1 MHFMHRCFA
10 VLAAFLA
17 VGLCCAQ
24 AAFALDMPQRKPGLW
39 ELRMSFEGR
48 HLPSQVIKQCTDAAS
63 DKMMNGNFGGS
74 ALAKCSKQ
82 DVSHAGGT
90 MTVDS
95 VCQVGG
101 ATTTTHAVITGS
113 FDSAYTVDVTSTRRG
128 GPRVPGMPAGGV
140 NHMKIAAKW
149 LGPCGA
155 GQRPGDM
162 MMSNGMTMN
171 VLDLSR
177 RMRGAHMPRR

>member
-1 MHFMHRCFA
+1 MHFMHRRFA

-17 VGLCCAQ
+17 VSLCCVQ

-39 ELRMSFEGR
+39 ELTMNFEGR
-48 HLPSQVIKQCTDAAS
+48 HLPAQVIKQCTDAAS
-63 DKMMNGNFGGS
+63 DKLMNSNFGGS
-74 ALAKCSKQ
+74 AMAKCSKR
-82 DVSHAGGT
+82 DISRAGSA
-90 MTVDS
+90 MIVDS

-113 FDSAYTVDVTSTRRG
+113 FDSAYTVDVTSTRHG
-128 GPRVPGMPAGGV
+128 GPRVPGMPPGGV
-140 NHMKIAAKW
+140 SRMKIAAKW
-149 LGPCGA
+149 LGPCRA

-162 MMSNGMTMN
+162 IMSNGMKMN

-177 RMRGAHMPRR
+177 RMRGAHMPQR

>member
-1 MHFMHRCFA
+1 MRRGLT
-10 VLAAFLA
+10 VLAALSA
-17 VGLCCAQ
+17 GCLISA
-24 AAFALDMPQRKPGLW
+24 ASAFALDMPQRKPGLW
-39 ELRMSFEGR
+39 GLTMNFEGR
-48 HLPSQVIKQCTDAAS
+48 HLPAQVIKQCIDAAS
-63 DKMMNGNFGGS
+63 DKLMNSNFGGS
-74 ALAKCSKQ
+74 AMAKCSKQ
-82 DVSHAGGT
+82 DVSHAGGV

-128 GPRVPGMPAGGV
+128 GPRVPGMAAGGV

-162 MMSNGMTMN
+162 IMANGMKMN
-171 VLDLSR
+171 VLDLR
-177 RMRGAHMPRR
+177 KMGGAHRPPRH